1 MATSSTLIF
10 TRDSKS
16 IKKPLLLKDGTFL
29 IYAPRKLKFPQ
40 AEFTRYYT
48 ENTVTLPSN
57 SQGYFCSKYEDEI
70 EQFLSIK
77 KRLWIGILN
86 KSFFEDIVIEKGY
99 FALKCSG
106 SLYLKQKKDLV

>member
-48 ENTVTLPSN
+48 ENTVTL
-57 SQGYFCSKYEDEI
+57 GYFCSKYEDEI